1 MKRCPNGYR
10 RVGDKCVLIANI
22 EKKKT
27 SAQMKKKSEASK
39 KSSKKEAFNGPTYS
53 EVLQASN
60 PYAEFEKIGKFLI
73 RAWENRPDAP
83 TWAKKTPMGIF
94 YEGLEELVD
103 LQIQAALAIAQGKVA
118 GKNQY
123 GSVERERAESLG
135 TKFIYSPGGFVV

>member
-1 MKRCPNGYR
+1 MKRCPVGYVR
-10 RVGDKCVLIANI
+10 QGDKCVRKVDTPNDKRKAAA
-22 EKKKT
+22 KKK
-27 SAQMKKKSEASK
+27 Q
-39 KSSKKEAFNGPTYS
+39 KSSAVTYPTYS

-83 TWAKKTPMGIF
+83 TWAKKTPLGIF

-118 GKNQY
+118 GKDQY
-123 GSVERERAESLG
+123 GSVERERVESLG
-135 TKFIYSPGGFVV
+135 TKFIYSPGPFVV

>member
-1 MKRCPNGYR
+1 MKRCPVGYVR
-10 RVGDKCVLIANI
+10 QGDRCVRKVDTPNDKRKAAA
-22 EKKKT
+22 KKKQKPSNVT
-27 SAQMKKKSEASK
+27 A
-39 KSSKKEAFNGPTYS
+39 PTYS

-60 PYAEFEKIGKFLI
+60 PYAEFERIGKFLI

-83 TWAKKTPMGIF
+83 TWAKKTPLGIF

-118 GKNQY
+118 GKDQY
-123 GSVERERAESLG
+123 GSVERERVESLG